1 MSLGHVFANTEVAR
15 TKPKGL
21 QQIQDGIVL
30 ASKGIMTTTDQTHQ
44 IFKNSYIHNDT
55 NKS

>member
-1 MSLGHVFANTEVAR
+1 MNLRHVLANMEVAR
-15 TKPKGL
+15 TKQKGL
-21 QQIQDGIVL
+21 QLIQDGIIL
-30 ASKGIMTTTDQTHQ
+30 ASKGIMTTIDQTHQ